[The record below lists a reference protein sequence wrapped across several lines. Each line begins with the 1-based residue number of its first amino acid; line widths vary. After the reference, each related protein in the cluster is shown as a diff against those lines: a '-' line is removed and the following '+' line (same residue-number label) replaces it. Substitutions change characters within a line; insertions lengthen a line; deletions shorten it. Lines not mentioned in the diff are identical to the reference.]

1 MDQRR
6 FIPHFVGCAN
16 IQVTFRKGITLYF
29 YNMTE
34 KKTTA
39 SKPADDFIRIQDL
52 WGIFMPRWHWFALSL
67 FVTLATAALY
77 LLGTPNIYTRTAAIL
92 VKDDSKGGTST
103 NVVSEFSD
111 LGIFKSNTN
120 INNEL
125 LTLKSPTLMTEVV
138 QRLGLNETYTVRK
151 GLKDVELYKSSPL
164 AVTYRHLDETPVGFT
179 IDISSKETFVISDM
193 EVNGK
198 AFGEDFSGKMGDSIR
213 TEIGTLVINF
223 TKYWNDSFVGTSIRY
238 RKGNVCAVTDYYTAA
253 LHAELGNE
261 DATIINLSINDAS
274 IQKAED
280 ILNTLIEMYN
290 EKWIQDKN
298 QIAVS
303 TSQFIGDRL
312 SVIENELGNVDENI
326 AGYKSEHL
334 LPDVQAASSL
344 YLSQSAENK
353 KELLV
358 LNSQLSTAQYIRKEL
373 NNKKLSQLLPTNSG
387 IANVNIES
395 QIGEYN
401 TIVLERNRLIAN
413 SSEKNPLAKDMANS
427 LQSMQRTI
435 IQSVDNLIVS
445 LNTQIRNIRQQEA
458 TTTSQLASNP
468 NQAKYLLSVERQ
480 QKVKEEL
487 YLYLLQ
493 KREENE
499 LSQAFTA
506 YNTRVITAPR
516 GSMLPT
522 APRKMNILLVAFAIG
537 LLVPA
542 VIIFMKENM
551 NTKVRGR
558 KDLENLSIPFI
569 GEIPQYLSAKKK
581 LGFDKH
587 TQSVMKAIVVK
598 EGNRN
603 IINEA
608 FRVLRSNIDFMA
620 GKDSGQNVF
629 MLTSF
634 NPGSGKSFLAM
645 NIAMSFAIKKKRI
658 LVIDGDLRHGSTS
671 SYVDSPK
678 TGLSDYLGN
687 RVSDWKEIIVKD
699 EKYDNLHIIPIGT
712 VPPNP
717 TELLE
722 DGKLATLI
730 EVLRSEYDYI
740 FIDCPPIDIVADAQI
755 IEKLADRT
763 VFVVRSGLLDR
774 SMLPELENIYQ
785 EKRFKNLSVILNGTE
800 SAGGR
805 YGYRYGYRNGY
816 SSYYGNK
823 GKMGG
828 VNGWS
833 SSD

>member
-1 MDQRR
+1 M
-6 FIPHFVGCAN
+6 IE
-16 IQVTFRKGITLYF
+16 T
-29 YNMTE
+29 
-34 KKTTA
+34 KTTVG
-39 SKPADDFIRIQDL
+39 KPADDFIRIQDL
-52 WGIFMPRWHWFALSL
+52 WGMFMPRWYWFVLSL
-67 FVTLATAALY
+67 FVALAVVALY
-77 LLGTPNIYTRTAAIL
+77 LLSTPNIYTRTAAIL
-92 VKDDSKGGTST
+92 VKDDAKSGSST
-103 NVVSEFSD
+103 NAMSEFSD

-138 QRLGLNETYTVRK
+138 QRLGLNESYTVRR
-151 GLKDVELYKSSPL
+151 GLRNTELYKNAPV
-164 AVTYRHLDETPVGFT
+164 AVTYRHLDEASVSFT
-179 IDISSKETFVISDM
+179 IDISSRETFVISDM
-193 EVNGK
+193 EIDGE
-198 AFGEDFSGKMGDSIR
+198 ARSEDFSGKMGDSIR
-213 TEIGTLVINF
+213 IEIGTLVINP
-223 TKYWNDSFVGTSIRY
+223 TKHWDDSFVGTSIRY
-238 RKGNVCAVTDYYTAA
+238 AKGSVDAVTDYYADA
-253 LHAELGNE
+253 LRANLGNE
-261 DATIINLSINDAS
+261 DATIIDLSIDDAS

-280 ILNTLIEMYN
+280 ILNTLIEVYN

-312 SVIENELGNVDENI
+312 NVIESELGNVDENI

-358 LNSQLSTAQYIRKEL
+358 LNNQLSTAQYIRREL
-373 NNKKLSQLLPTNSG
+373 NNKELSQLLPTNSG
-387 IANVNIES
+387 IANANIES

-401 TIVLERNRLIAN
+401 NMVLDRNRLIAN
-413 SSEKNPLAKDMANS
+413 SSEKNPLAKDMASS

-445 LNTQIRNIRQQEA
+445 LNTQIRSIRQQEA

-506 YNTRVITAPR
+506 YNTRMITAPR
-516 GSMLPT
+516 GSMFPT

-542 VIIFMKENM
+542 VIIFMKESM
-551 NTKVRGR
+551 NVKVRGR
-558 KDLENLSIPFI
+558 KDLENLSVPFI
-569 GEIPQYLSAKKK
+569 GEIPQYFSTKKK
-581 LGFDKH
+581 WGLYKKIK
-587 TQSVMKAIVVK
+587 TRMKSIVVK
-598 EGNRN
+598 EGSRD

-608 FRVLRSNIDFMA
+608 FRVLRSNMDFMA
-620 GKDSGQNVF
+620 SKDQGQNVF
-629 MLTSF
+629 VLTSF
-634 NPGSGKSFLAM
+634 NPGSGKSFLTM
-645 NIAMSFAIKKKRI
+645 NIAISFAIKKKRI
-658 LVIDGDLRHGSTS
+658 LVIDGDLRHGSAS
-671 SYVDSPK
+671 SYVNSPK
-678 TGLSDYLGN
+678 VGLSDYLGN
-687 RVSDWKEIIVKD
+687 RVDDYKDIIVKD
-699 EKYDNLHIIPIGT
+699 EKYDNLHILPIGT

-722 DGKLATLI
+722 DGKLATLM
-730 EVLRSEYDYI
+730 ETLRGEYDYI

-763 VFVVRSGLLDR
+763 IFVVRSGVLDR
-774 SMLPELENIYQ
+774 NMLPELESIYQ
-785 EKRFKNLSVILNGTE
+785 EKRFKNLCLILNGTE
-800 SAGGR
+800 STGGRYSYR
-805 YGYRYGYRNGY
+805 YGYRYGYHSGY
-816 SSYYGNK
+816 ASYYGSNR
-823 GKMGG
+823 GG
-828 VNGWS
+828 
-833 SSD
+833 